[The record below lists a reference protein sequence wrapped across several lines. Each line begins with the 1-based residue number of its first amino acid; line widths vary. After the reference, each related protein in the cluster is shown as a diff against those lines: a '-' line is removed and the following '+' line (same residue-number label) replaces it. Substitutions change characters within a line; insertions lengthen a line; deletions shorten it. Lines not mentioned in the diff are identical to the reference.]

1 MHVTYELLSG
11 GTCEG
16 EGQKGV
22 GEGGKGRE
30 GRLGRV

>member
-1 MHVTYELLSG
+1 MRVTYELLSG

-22 GEGGKGRE
+22 EGGKGRE